1 VTRVLASRGC
11 LLGLGVVAAAAGC
24 GDPMLP
30 ADYQGPPASA
40 ISASAFQIA
49 PFKEARL
56 PRMSLEWLT
65 SLDASPGSTTLT
77 GQPLRFTRSPAVD
90 TDWDIG
96 LDLPIEG
103 ARFERPLGTSAGSSV
118 RIAVGKIIYYDDQD
132 NDGRLTWN
140 CRSTINCDAP
150 KAVSVEFVVYV
161 DATARCA
168 FGAGADP
175 RRRVSAG
182 YHYYQYQGGSIR
194 ELPADQPMSFFLADR
209 SLAEYDP
216 SEELRAFANV
226 LLQAWT
232 QALLTPGCG

>member
-1 VTRVLASRGC
+1 
-11 LLGLGVVAAAAGC
+11 
-24 GDPMLP
+24 MLP

-40 ISASAFQIA
+40 IRASAFQIGSG
-49 PFKEARL
+49 PFNEARL

-77 GQPLRFTRSPAVD
+77 GQPLRFARSPALE

-96 LDLPIEG
+96 LDLPVEG
-103 ARFERPLGTSAGSSV
+103 ARFERPLGTSAGSGSV
-118 RIAVGKIIYYDDQD
+118 RIAVGKMIYYDDQD
-132 NDGRLTWN
+132 RDGRLTWD
-140 CRSTINCDAP
+140 CRSSINCDAP

-182 YHYYQYQGGSIR
+182 YHYYQLVGSSIS
-194 ELPADQPMSFFLADR
+194 ELPAGQPMSFFLADL
-209 SLAEYDP
+209 SLAQSDP
-216 SEELRAFANV
+216 SDDLRRFAKV

-232 QALLTPGCG
+232 QALLTPGCI